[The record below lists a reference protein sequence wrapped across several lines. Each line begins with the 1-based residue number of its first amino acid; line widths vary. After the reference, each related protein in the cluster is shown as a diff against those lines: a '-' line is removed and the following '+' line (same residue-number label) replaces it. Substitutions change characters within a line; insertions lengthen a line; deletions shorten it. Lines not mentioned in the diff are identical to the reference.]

1 VNTPRLLLVALSA
14 SAAIAL
20 PIGAPVIAAPS
31 PAPALRH
38 AEDLAATWGR
48 CATARPAHRALA
60 LAQKPA
66 AMKVRVV
73 RAHRALDAWQQVV
86 VECSAPI
93 DLPVAQPG
101 A

>member
-1 VNTPRLLLVALSA
+1 MNQRRRLLIALSVT
-14 SAAIAL
+14 AAFAV
-20 PIGAPVIAAPS
+20 PAATPVVAAPS
-31 PAPALRH
+31 PALRQ
-38 AEDLAATWGR
+38 AQELASTWGR

-60 LAQKPA
+60 IAQKPA

-73 RAHRALDAWQQVV
+73 RAHRALEAWQRVV

-101 A
+101 V